1 MGIFYYILMPFS
13 LLLNFFYNISGSY
26 GVALILFA
34 VVVKLILF
42 PFTMKGKKG
51 MIQMNMVSGKMQQLQ
66 RQYGKDQQRY
76 QMEVQKLY
84 EREHIN
90 PMGGC
95 LWSFLPLLV
104 LIPLYSIIREPLV
117 YLMGLTAEQVAQAA
131 ATLNWQAAAVE
142 HGWVTADAMAK
153 LAGQV
158 AEGKIDTVFQSA
170 GYNQMYLASLITGDT
185 LPAVQAAL
193 GEAGKNVFAINF
205 SFLGLNLALLPTWKI
220 WQHLNWP
227 YIGAFLLILVSA
239 GSGILMSKIS
249 MKTNQMNAGQQQ
261 NAQMEKT
268 NRMMMWT
275 MPLMS
280 LYIGFIMP
288 VGLCLY
294 WVAQN
299 LLSMVQEVIAGR
311 LLKKDYEAAR
321 LAAEERERQEK
332 EDEKRRREEARLERE
347 RRLEEEKKNRGKRK
361 AQKKAE
367 PAQPGINREDS
378 KVGLRAYARGRSYD
392 PNRFGGVTPYRDP
405 SSGEAPE
412 QEEDGLFLKE
422 EPAAEET
429 QPALAAAPE
438 GTEGAPEDAGTA
450 APAQAEEQAEPELE
464 EIEVEEIE
472 VEAGENDDDKEG
484 V

>member
-13 LLLNFFYNISGSY
+13 LLLKFFYTISGSY
-26 GVALILFA
+26 GAALILFA
-34 VVVKLILF
+34 VVVKLVLF

-66 RQYGKDQQRY
+66 KQYGKDQQRY

-84 EREHIN
+84 EREHVN

-117 YLMGLTAEQVAQAA
+117 YLMGLTAEQVAQVASA
-131 ATLNWQAAAVE
+131 LNWQTAAVE
-142 HGWVTADAMAK
+142 QGWVTADAMAK

-158 AEGKIDTVFQSA
+158 AEGKISTVFQSA
-170 GYNQMYLASLITGDT
+170 GYNQMYLASLITNDT
-185 LPAVQAAL
+185 LPAVQTAL
-193 GEAGKNVFAINF
+193 GQAGAGVFAINF

-220 WQHLNWP
+220 WEHLSWP
-227 YIGAFLLILVSA
+227 YIGAFLLILISA
-239 GSGILMSKIS
+239 GSGVLMSKIS
-249 MKTNQMNAGQQQ
+249 MKTNQMNTSQQ

-268 NRMMMWT
+268 NRMMMWM

-321 LAAEERERQEK
+321 LAAQERERQEK
-332 EDEKRRREEARLERE
+332 EEEKRRKEEARLERE
-347 RRLEEEKKNRGKRK
+347 RRLEEEKKNRGKK
-361 AQKKAE
+361 KGQKKSE
-367 PAQPGINREDS
+367 PSQPGINREDS

-405 SSGEAPE
+405 SGAPPEESGEK
-412 QEEDGLFLKE
+412 DDLFLKE
-422 EPAAEET
+422 ETESS
-429 QPALAAAPE
+429 QPALTAAPE
-438 GTEGAPEDAGTA
+438 ETPSAPEPA
-450 APAQAEEQAEPELE
+450 ALEQAGPELE
-464 EIEVEEIE
+464 EIEVEVEVEEIE
-472 VEAGENDDDKEG
+472 VETEENNDDKEG